1 MTGYELKPSTTAPC
15 STWSQHR
22 SSTRPEASASAAGRC
37 PECNTR
43 FVYAFRYKLLQLGF
57 WLSVTAAAGI
67 VLGFVAGRLIGGR
80 RR

>member
-22 SSTRPEASASAAGRC
+22 SAARPEASASAAGRC

-43 FVYAFRYKLLQLGF
+43 FVYAVRFKLLRL
-57 WLSVTAAAGI
+57 LLAIAATGTAGI
-67 VLGFVAGRLIGGR
+67 ALGFVAGRLAGR
-80 RR
+80 KS